1 MTFQVNLTR
10 YQVETAST
18 QYASHIKQK
27 AEDIYQQYVRENI
40 PCEFYKDGIVQKE
53 YKPPL
58 S

>member
-18 QYASHIKQK
+18 QYASHIQQK
-27 AEDIYQQYVRENI
+27 AEDIYQEYVRENI
-40 PCEFYKDGIVQKE
+40 PCEFYIDGMIQKE